1 MLYPEEQTMLV
12 SSDPANGAINRST
25 NGSTFEIQFNGD
37 ALTIPKDAININ
49 IKVEEA
55 TVWWTVPNIEVGVNN
70 KMYIAGSAKSS
81 TVSSLDLGFSV
92 SDQISMISGGS
103 SALVNIFNTIGVDP
117 PMPIGVFIIGDSI
130 VIDSGPLTGNVYEI
144 INITLDTTQ
153 SKLFTVIPSTDNLTA
168 GVTSF
173 SRFRSGAINS
183 YIIDIPTGLYDLN
196 GLNNTIQRELEAAG
210 ARTDPSPLISF
221 SPDEATQRVQMR
233 LNYDNVSVDF
243 EPDDTPYAILGF
255 DRTEYGP
262 ASLAPV
268 DILAPRVAGF
278 NTVNYFL
285 IESDLIKSGGIRI
298 NSKQSQVIA
307 QVLINVSPGS
317 QIVSTPFNPAKC
329 NAQELAGTKR
339 TNIRFRLTDDKG
351 RLVNTNGEYWSA
363 RIVIDYLRPL
373 FLETP
378 PQYGSGRR

>member
-1 MLYPEEQTMLV
+1 
-12 SSDPANGAINRST
+12 
-25 NGSTFEIQFNGD
+25 
-37 ALTIPKDAININ
+37 
-49 IKVEEA
+49 
-55 TVWWTVPNIEVGVNN
+55 
-70 KMYIAGSAKSS
+70 
-81 TVSSLDLGFSV
+81 
-92 SDQISMISGGS
+92 
-103 SALVNIFNTIGVDP
+103 
-117 PMPIGVFIIGDSI
+117 MPIGAFVIGDSV
-130 VIDSGPLTGNVYEI
+130 VIDSGPLIGNVYEI
-144 INITLDTTQ
+144 VNITLDTTTD
-153 SKLFTVIPSTDNLTA
+153 KLFYVIPSTDNLTE

-173 SRFRSGAINS
+173 SRFRSGLINS

-221 SPDEATQRVQMR
+221 SPDEATQRVQLR

-262 ASLAPV
+262 AALAPV